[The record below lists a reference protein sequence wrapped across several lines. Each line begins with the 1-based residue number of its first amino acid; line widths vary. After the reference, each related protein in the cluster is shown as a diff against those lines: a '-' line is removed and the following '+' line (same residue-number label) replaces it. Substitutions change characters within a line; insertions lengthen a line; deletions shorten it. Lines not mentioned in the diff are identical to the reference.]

1 MKKSVV
7 NKNVL
12 QIICG
17 VLMFLSFFTAWVY
30 NGGLSYYK
38 PTEFIFLE
46 EAPFL
51 FKTLSVLPLLGL
63 TAIYLGYIRRYS
75 YGLNLVCSLV
85 CSVSMW
91 SVYNEY
97 FTNEESTLIAHTGF
111 YMAGLALVVSLAS
124 IVIMRK
130 EMREEAG
137 NQE

>member
-1 MKKSVV
+1 MKIVA
-7 NKNVL
+7 NKNLL
-12 QIICG
+12 QLMSG

-51 FKTLSVLPLLGL
+51 FKTLSILPILGL
-63 TAIYLGYIRRYS
+63 AAAYLGYIRRYS

-91 SVYNEY
+91 TVYNEY
-97 FTNEESTLIAHTGF
+97 FTNEGSSLIAHTGF

-124 IVIMRK
+124 IVVMRK
-130 EMREEAG
+130 EIREDAG
-137 NQE
+137 YSEQ